1 MIKITHEPVA
11 IQQILADFNRDANG
25 AVVTFIGTV
34 RNNSEGKKVLYLEY
48 ECYEPMAVKKLNEIA
63 DEIKRRW
70 KINDISVIHRV
81 GRLEIGDT
89 AIVIAVGSP
98 HRQEAFEACKYAID
112 TIKETVPIWKKEFY
126 ENGSS
131 WIGHP

>member
-1 MIKITHEPVA
+1 
-11 IQQILADFNRDANG
+11 
-25 AVVTFIGTV
+25 
-34 RNNSEGKKVLYLEY
+34 
-48 ECYEPMAVKKLNEIA
+48 MAEKKLNEIA
-63 DEIKRRW
+63 EEIKFRW
-70 KINDISVIHRV
+70 IINDISIIHRV